1 MDAIGSISKEEI
13 ILRVKGSGCKM
24 LEGLKLEE
32 MRRSE
37 ILAVLRKSCC
47 PELRKIEKEIRVK

>member
-1 MDAIGSISKEEI
+1 MDKIGSMTKEEI

-37 ILAVLRKSCC
+37 ILSHLRKSCC
-47 PELRKIEKEIRVK
+47 PELRKLEKENRGK